1 MSGFEVAGLVLAV
14 FPIVVRGLQQVT
26 DGVETIKSWKRYR
39 RELGKYSRT
48 LETQRIVY
56 LNTIEGLFEGI
67 IQSNEELEEL
77 MENPAIAFSHKPQ
90 YEESLRNRLGRSY
103 ENYLLIMKDM
113 LEALTRVRKELGIDE
128 QGKVGKVATSVDFRS
143 RNALAENALSSLA
156 PLGQSSAAGTTIEK
170 TEAGPIQE
178 RIYRPLC

>member
-39 RELGKYSRT
+39 RELGKYSRV

-67 IQSNEELEEL
+67 IQSNEANEELEEL
-77 MENPAIAFSHKPQ
+77 MENPAIALSDKPQ

-103 ENYLLIMKDM
+103 DNYLLIMKDM
-113 LEALTRVRKELGIDE
+113 LEALRKLRKELGIDE
-128 QGKVGKVATSVDFRS
+128 QGKVSCDFR
-143 RNALAENALSSLA
+143 RRPALQHRTS
-156 PLGQSSAAGTTIEK
+156 
-170 TEAGPIQE
+170 
-178 RIYRPLC
+178 